1 MAASDRGAFLSSLGE
16 ILEDSQL
23 WGLIPFTHPIFLLRR
38 QCDSLYESLFQE
50 QNVFLSALYGH
61 GIDEMLHLVGQS
73 LPSGLLILL

>member
-1 MAASDRGAFLSSLGE
+1 MAAIDRGAFPSSLGE

-23 WGLIPFTHPIFLLRR
+23 WGLIPFTHPIFLLRH
-38 QCDSLYESLFQE
+38 QCDSLYESFFQE

-61 GIDEMLHLVGQS
+61 GIDEMFHLVGQS